1 MEKLNN
7 IPHKFLFYVGFFIVL
22 IFLSLSY
29 WQFTSFQEDK
39 ITLNEFKNN
48 NISSSISIS
57 DLYSNNNENVFEFNK
72 VVIKNSKNFT
82 KIRDWYL
89 RSRVNNGQNG
99 FHLITLYKESNN
111 DKYLLVNNGWVPLD
125 KNVNKT
131 FLKEEILFVGRLM
144 KYDQQTFGQDDIS
157 NSEYL
162 FRIDKDFIESETNV
176 ILPNYYLT
184 LTEACGG
191 GVECINLKE
200 PYDAPH
206 LSYALQWL
214 FFASCLIIVI
224 LRKNRII

>member
-1 MEKLNN
+1 MGKLSKL
-7 IPHKFLFYVGFFIVL
+7 PHKFLFYLGFFIVF
-22 IFLSLSY
+22 IFLILSY
-29 WQFTSFQEDK
+29 WQFTSFQNDK
-39 ITLNEFKNN
+39 VTLNEFKNN
-48 NISSSISIS
+48 NIPSSISLS
-57 DLYSNNNENVFEFNK
+57 DLYSNNDENVFEFNK

-111 DKYLLVNNGWVPLD
+111 DNHLLVNNGWVPLD

-131 FLKEEILFVGRLM
+131 FPEEEILFAGRLM

-162 FRIDKDFIESETNV
+162 FRIDKEFIESELNV

-191 GVECINLKE
+191 GVVCVILEE
-200 PYDAPH
+200 PYNAPH
-206 LSYALQWL
+206 LSYAIQWL

-224 LRKNRII
+224 LRKNRLI

>member
-29 WQFTSFQEDK
+29 WQFTSFQDDK

-82 KIRDWYL
+82 KISDWYL

-131 FLKEEILFVGRLM
+131 FPKEEILFVGRLM

-162 FRIDKDFIESETNV
+162 FRIDKDFIESETNA

-184 LTEACGG
+184 LTEACGS
-191 GVECINLKE
+191 GVECINLEE

>member
-29 WQFTSFQEDK
+29 WQFTSFQDDK

-82 KIRDWYL
+82 KISDRYL

-131 FLKEEILFVGRLM
+131 FPKEEILFVGRLM

-191 GVECINLKE
+191 GVECINLEE

>member
-1 MEKLNN
+1 M
-7 IPHKFLFYVGFFIVL
+7 LFYLGFFVVV

-29 WQFTSFQEDK
+29 WQFTSFQKDK
-39 ITLNEFKNN
+39 VTLNEFKINN
-48 NISSSISIS
+48 LSTSISIS
-57 DLYSNNNENVFEFNK
+57 DLYSNNDTNVFEFNK
-72 VVIKNSKNFT
+72 IEITNIDNLL
-82 KIRDWYL
+82 KIRNWFL

-99 FHLITLYKESNN
+99 YHLITLYKDSNN

-125 KNVNKT
+125 KNANKT
-131 FLKEEILFVGRLM
+131 FPEQEILFVGRLM
-144 KYDQQTFGQDDIS
+144 KYDQQFFGQDDIS

-162 FRIDKDFIESETNV
+162 FRIDKNFIESETNV
-176 ILPNYYLT
+176 LLPNYYLS

-191 GVECINLKE
+191 GVECINLEE